1 MEAVSMPKDKNLK
14 ETIIAKGTEIAVISG
29 GDDNDYISL
38 TDIAKYRTDE
48 NPGYVIQNWMRNRNV
63 VQFLGLW
70 EQINNP
76 TFNCLEFEAIEKEAG
91 LNSFVLTPKKWVEK
105 TKAIGITT
113 KQGRYAATFAHSD
126 IAFEF
131 ASWISPEFKLY
142 IIKDYQRLKTDENN
156 RLSLEWNLNRTLAK
170 INYRIHT
177 DAIKDILIPPEIT
190 PQKQNITYA
199 NEADLLNVA
208 LFGMTAKEWRQSNP
222 DVKGNIRDE
231 ASLQQLIVLSN
242 MESLN
247 AEFIRQGLS
256 QKERLLRLN
265 ASAKQMMS
273 SLLDSAGIE
282 QLKQLKSSKE

>member
-1 MEAVSMPKDKNLK
+1 
-14 ETIIAKGTEIAVISG
+14 
-29 GDDNDYISL
+29 
-38 TDIAKYRTDE
+38 
-48 NPGYVIQNWMRNRNV
+48 MRNRNV

-70 EQINNP
+70 EMLNNP
-76 TFNCLEFEAIEKEAG
+76 NFNCLEFEAIEIEAG
-91 LNSFVLTPKKWVEK
+91 LNSFVLTPKKWIEK
-105 TKAIGITT
+105 TKAIGMTS

-142 IIKDYQRLKTDENN
+142 IIKDYQRLKSDENS
-156 RLSLEWNLNRTLAK
+156 RLSIGWNLNRTLAK

-177 DAIKDILIPPEIT
+177 DAIKDVLAPPDVT

-208 LFGMTAKEWRQSNP
+208 LFGMTAKEWRQANP
-222 DVKGNIRDE
+222 DAKGNIRDE

-247 AEFIRQGLS
+247 AVFMRQGLS
-256 QKERLLRLN
+256 QKERLLHLN
-265 ASAKQMMS
+265 ANAKQMMK

-282 QLKQLKSSKE
+282 RLEQFGGGKAQTLFLLDLQDTKYLFIRA